1 MPARLATLFITAAIA
16 LGSNLAYARADGNT
30 PSVVASIAP
39 LHSLVSAVMLDVGAP
54 LLLLRGGQS
63 PHTFSLRPSDARAL
77 GNADVLFWIGP
88 SLEQPLQRILS
99 NLRATRSVAML
110 DTPGIELLPARQ
122 LGDGDDGQH
131 EHAAPDADAAAFADP
146 HLWLSPANAI
156 AMGEEIAR
164 VLSQVDPANA
174 ERYRANAAQL
184 VQHLTTLDRDLHVK
198 FSGATEPYAVFHDA
212 YQYLEQ
218 RYGLHAAGTVTTHA
232 ERSPGAAHL
241 HALRASLIDNR
252 VRCLFSEP
260 QFQPRMIAA
269 LSEGLPIRHAILD
282 PLGSDIPPGPDAYVL
297 MMRSLADTLTTC
309 LQRGEHR

>member
-1 MPARLATLFITAAIA
+1 MATLFITAAIA

-88 SLEQPLQRILS
+88 TLEQPLQRILS

-218 RYGLHAAGTVTTHA
+218 RYGLHAAGTVTTRRA
-232 ERSPGAAHL
+232 QPGRCTPACAACEPDRQPGSLPVLRAAVPAAH
-241 HALRASLIDNR
+241 D
-252 VRCLFSEP
+252 
-260 QFQPRMIAA
+260 
-269 LSEGLPIRHAILD
+269 
-282 PLGSDIPPGPDAYVL
+282 
-297 MMRSLADTLTTC
+297 
-309 LQRGEHR
+309 RGTE